1 LSYRGVKFFEFKG
14 VTLVEAEGLR
24 KRTIASQ
31 SSQIFAANFVSG
43 VSGLVAL
50 GIIARSSSLVELGL
64 FSVLVSFCL
73 AAEALASVQS
83 WQAIL
88 YFGSKRNRV
97 RRDSDYRDLLSAGFS
112 LDVISLVVGIGA
124 VVAGIQVIFI
134 GSGSR
139 ADVVFLSLAAATPFV
154 LSLSS
159 TAGGVLRL
167 NGRVQTISL
176 HVAFGGLTYVAIAA
190 MLSGLGI
197 STLEGFFFA
206 WVVGQVVTK
215 AGIIWSAFRHEPM
228 MKSGVI
234 SFWRGFRLLKKHA
247 ELRRFIIATM
257 SNSSTRALLGLDT
270 LLVGVVL
277 GASAAGVY
285 AVAKS
290 VSKLVQKISTP
301 VNQVLLPMFTRLE
314 AEGNRS
320 QVGPLAAWIGRI
332 FGFGSL
338 VFWVLF
344 AIWGGHLIELL
355 MGPGLD
361 AAHIPALI
369 LLAGNVAG
377 LFFFGQ
383 GAQLLSRG
391 RAGSVAVINIAAA
404 VIYGLFFMAF
414 VTVTPDLGP
423 ALSITLV
430 TIGVVAAQWVML
442 RK

>member
-1 LSYRGVKFFEFKG
+1 M
-14 VTLVEAEGLR
+14 R
-24 KRTIASQ
+24 KRAIARQ
-31 SSQIFAANFVSG
+31 SSQIFAANLVSG

-50 GIIARSSSLVELGL
+50 GIVARNSSLVELGL
-64 FSVLVSFCL
+64 FSILISFCF

-88 YFGSKRNRV
+88 YFGSKHNRA
-97 RRDSDYRDLLSAGFS
+97 RGDSNYRDLLSAGFS
-112 LDVISLVVGIGA
+112 LDAISLIIGIGT
-124 VVAGIQVIFI
+124 VVAGIQVILLE
-134 GSGSR
+134 SASR
-139 ADVVFLSLAAATPFV
+139 ADVVFLSLAAATPFL

-167 NGRVQTISL
+167 NGNVQTISL

-190 MLSGLGI
+190 TLSGLEI
-197 STLEGFFFA
+197 TTLEGFFFA

-215 AGIIWSAFRHEPM
+215 AGIILSAFRHEPM
-228 MKSGVI
+228 MKSGATN
-234 SFWRGFRLLKKHA
+234 FWRGFRLLKKHA
-247 ELRRFIIATM
+247 ELRKFIVAMMAT
-257 SNSSTRALLGLDT
+257 SSTRALLRLDT

-290 VSKLVQKISTP
+290 VSKLVQKISSPAT
-301 VNQVLLPMFTRLE
+301 QVLLPMFTSLD

-320 QVGPLAAWIGRI
+320 QVGPLAAWIGKI

-344 AIWGGHLIELL
+344 AIWGDHLIELL
-355 MGPGLD
+355 MGPGLN

-369 LLAGNVAG
+369 MLLGNVVS

-383 GAQLLSRG
+383 APQLLSRG
-391 RAGSVAVINIAAA
+391 RARSVAVINLAA
-404 VIYGLFFMAF
+404 VASYLLVFMALA
-414 VTVTPDLGP
+414 TVMPDLGP
-423 ALSITLV
+423 ALSIALV
-430 TIGVVAAQWVML
+430 AIGVVAAQRLML